1 MTNELRKTLGRN
13 MRFAKMNENID
24 NQIRQLQAQS
34 SYDVNAQAQI
44 NALERQKYLNKQQ
57 MQQPMSEIEYEQY
70 DDNGQYI
77 GGQGVQQ
84 KMQTE
89 QANGLGQKTLDAV
102 NHAAQGIGLGW
113 SDELNGVIGGVGNV
127 LANGVMRAFGQDV
140 NGESFGDAWK
150 RGYTEYRD
158 FARQELNDGY
168 ERNPIVSGLAEVG
181 GALVSPIKPFRAKDR
196 INMFGNI
203 YHTIEDLT
211 VAGPRTAVANGII
224 GGMGI
229 TDNNNVLDYAQ
240 NIAFSTVGNLAGNKI
255 QNKLL
260 SVNDMYKPA
269 RKVIE
274 GVSNAGASMTNAL
287 VNKWRKNEEDY

>member
-24 NQIRQLQAQS
+24 NQIRQLQAQG
-34 SYDVNAQAQI
+34 SYDVNTQAQI

-102 NHAAQGIGLGW
+102 NHVAQGIGLGW
-113 SDELNGVIGGVGNV
+113 SDELNGVIGGAGNV

-181 GALVSPIKPFRAKDR
+181 GALVSPIKPFSG
-196 INMFGNI
+196 MTG
-203 YHTIEDLT
+203 
-211 VAGPRTAVANGII
+211 AVANGVI
-224 GGMGI
+224 GGVGMTDTNSPAEYAINIGLNTAGSIAGEKFGNILENKTNNLLKERAKNLSFGLSKSARAFTKMGA
-229 TDNNNVLDYAQ
+229 N
-240 NIAFSTVGNLAGNKI
+240 
-255 QNKLL
+255 
-260 SVNDMYKPA
+260 SV
-269 RKVIE
+269 
-274 GVSNAGASMTNAL
+274 TNQISS
-287 VNKWRKNEEDY
+287 WRKDDEW

>member
-24 NQIRQLQAQS
+24 NQIRQLQAQG
-34 SYDVNAQAQI
+34 SYDVNTQAQI

-77 GGQGVQQ
+77 GGQDVQQ

-113 SDELNGVIGGVGNV
+113 SDELNGVIGGAGNV

-181 GALVSPIKPFRAKDR
+181 GALVSPIKPFSG
-196 INMFGNI
+196 MTG
-203 YHTIEDLT
+203 
-211 VAGPRTAVANGII
+211 AVANGVI
-224 GGMGI
+224 GGVGMTDTNSPAEYAINIGLNTAGSIAGEKFGNILENKTNNLLKERAKNLSFGLSKSARAFTKMGA
-229 TDNNNVLDYAQ
+229 N
-240 NIAFSTVGNLAGNKI
+240 
-255 QNKLL
+255 
-260 SVNDMYKPA
+260 SV
-269 RKVIE
+269 
-274 GVSNAGASMTNAL
+274 TNQISS
-287 VNKWRKNEEDY
+287 WRKDDEW

>member
-34 SYDVNAQAQI
+34 SYDVNTQAQI

-181 GALVSPIKPFRAKDR
+181 GALVSPIKPFSG
-196 INMFGNI
+196 MTG
-203 YHTIEDLT
+203 
-211 VAGPRTAVANGII
+211 AVANGVI
-224 GGMGI
+224 GGVGMTDTNSPAEYAINIGLNTAGSIAGEKFGNILENKTNNLLKERAKNLSFGLSKSARAFTKMGA
-229 TDNNNVLDYAQ
+229 N
-240 NIAFSTVGNLAGNKI
+240 
-255 QNKLL
+255 
-260 SVNDMYKPA
+260 SV
-269 RKVIE
+269 
-274 GVSNAGASMTNAL
+274 TNQISS
-287 VNKWRKNEEDY
+287 WRKDDEW

>member
-24 NQIRQLQAQS
+24 NQIRQLQAQG
-34 SYDVNAQAQI
+34 SYDVNTQTQI

-168 ERNPIVSGLAEVG
+168 ERNPMISAGSEIVGSVISPVKIHTPHGYVGILGKKISTPAEIARSRLINSIGTGVVNGAGYTNENNPLEYGKNIVMSTIANAG
-181 GALVSPIKPFRAKDR
+181 GTL
-196 INMFGNI
+196 
-203 YHTIEDLT
+203 L
-211 VAGPRTAVANGII
+211 
-224 GGMGI
+224 
-229 TDNNNVLDYAQ
+229 
-240 NIAFSTVGNLAGNKI
+240 GNKLFG
-255 QNKLL
+255 KG
-260 SVNDMYKPA
+260 NDMY
-269 RKVIE
+269 RFGR
-274 GVSNAGASMTNAL
+274 GVMNGFTSSSPYVYDLYQRRN
-287 VNKWRKNEEDY
+287 NEE

>member
-24 NQIRQLQAQS
+24 NQIRQLQAQG
-34 SYDVNAQAQI
+34 SYDVNTQAQI

-102 NHAAQGIGLGW
+102 NHVAQGIGLGW

-181 GALVSPIKPFRAKDR
+181 GALVSPIKPFSG
-196 INMFGNI
+196 MTG
-203 YHTIEDLT
+203 
-211 VAGPRTAVANGII
+211 AVANGVI
-224 GGMGI
+224 GGVGMTDTNSPAEYAINIGLNTAGSIAGEKFGNILENKTNNLLKERAKNLSFGLSKSARAFTKMGA
-229 TDNNNVLDYAQ
+229 N
-240 NIAFSTVGNLAGNKI
+240 
-255 QNKLL
+255 
-260 SVNDMYKPA
+260 SV
-269 RKVIE
+269 
-274 GVSNAGASMTNAL
+274 TNQISS
-287 VNKWRKNEEDY
+287 WRKDDEW